1 LDQPAG
7 LMQKIRMILNVYNA
21 FKIYETEGKKAGEM
35 AQWRRENEDA
45 WLIVREINELREQH
59 E

>member
-1 LDQPAG
+1 
-7 LMQKIRMILNVYNA
+7 MILNVYNA